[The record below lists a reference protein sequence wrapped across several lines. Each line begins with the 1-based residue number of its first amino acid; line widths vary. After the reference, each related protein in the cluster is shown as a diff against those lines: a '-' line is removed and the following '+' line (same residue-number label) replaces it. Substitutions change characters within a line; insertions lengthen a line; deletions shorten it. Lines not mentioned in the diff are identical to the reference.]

1 MKASK
6 KTVIRHC
13 GACTIQYLV
22 PLIFKKVFVMRK
34 AMMHVFAGV
43 IFLLTACSSEAQ
55 QSTGNE
61 PVETKKP
68 NADYK
73 SAFAGQTRIQSVKT
87 STAFDHRVVTNGLKA
102 PWGIAA
108 LPDGRFLVTE
118 REGKLRIVSAA
129 GLVSEPILGIPAV
142 NSAGQGG
149 LLGVCLDN
157 AFKTKRMVYFAFSEP
172 LPEGNVT
179 AVAKGKLSSDEK
191 SLEEVTVIYRA
202 TPGYKGTL
210 HYGGR
215 VLMTKDGNL
224 LISTGERSDLETRP
238 QAQDLNSGLGK
249 IILITTEGKP
259 VAGNPF
265 LGKAGARPELYSY
278 GHRNPQ
284 GIAIHPATGDL
295 WETEFGPR
303 GGDELN
309 LVKPGNNY
317 GWPVIT
323 YGIEYSGKKIGDVIQ
338 QKEGMEQPVYYWD
351 PVISP
356 SGITFYDGSA
366 IAEWKNNLFISC
378 LSSMHICRLVI
389 ENNKVVGEER
399 LLTSE
404 NQRFRDITQG
414 TDGALY
420 TVTDQGKLYRIGK
433 K

>member
-1 MKASK
+1 MRKVL
-6 KTVIRHC
+6 TQVL
-13 GACTIQYLV
+13 ACT
-22 PLIFKKVFVMRK
+22 F
-34 AMMHVFAGV
+34 
-43 IFLLTACSSEAQ
+43 FLLNACSSEAQ
-55 QSTGNE
+55 QSAETGS
-61 PVETKKP
+61 VETKKP
-68 NADYK
+68 NSDYK
-73 SAFAGQTRIQSVKT
+73 PAFTGQTRIKAVKT
-87 STAFDHRVVTNGLKA
+87 NSSFEHQVISSNLKA

-118 REGKLRIVSAA
+118 REGKLRIVTASGA
-129 GLVSEPILGIPAV
+129 VSEPLLGIPAV

-149 LLGVCLDN
+149 LLGICTDI
-157 AFKTKRMVYFAFSEP
+157 AFKTNRMVYFAFSEP

-179 AVAKGKLSSDEK
+179 SVAKGKLSADEK
-191 SLEEVTVIYRA
+191 SLEGVTVIYRA

-224 LISTGERSDLETRP
+224 FVSTGERSDLETRP

-249 IILITTEGKP
+249 VIRITTDGKP

-265 LGKAGARPELYSY
+265 TGKAGARPELYSY
-278 GHRNPQ
+278 GHRNVQ

-317 GWPVIT
+317 GWPEIT
-323 YGIEYSGKKIGDVIQ
+323 YGIEYSGKKIGEVIQ

-366 IAEWKNNLFISC
+366 IPEWKNNLFISC